1 MPVYAWEG
9 RNRQG
14 ALKKGVIE
22 ASSEAAATL
31 RLRGQMIS
39 PTSVRPKASKGF
51 GDIKLFQKARLDRQC
66 RRSPERLLQRG
77 RSQLTLKPLN

>member
-9 RNRQG
+9 RTRQG
-14 ALKKGVIE
+14 TLKKGVIE

-39 PTSVRPKASKGF
+39 PVSVRAKASRGL
-51 GDIKLFQKARLDRQC
+51 GTSRC
-66 RRSPERLLQRG
+66 SRRESRRG
-77 RSQLTLKPLN
+77 TSSCSRVSSRR